1 MADIIPEEALIIPL
15 LIILLALITPFVTV
29 PFVFGSLNR
38 LLKKNKTKSSMT
50 NVLGITALLIPLWFL
65 FMDKFQIS
73 IFGSILICIFS
84 SILVLV
90 FHYLA
95 SKEN

>member
-1 MADIIPEEALIIPL
+1 
-15 LIILLALITPFVTV
+15 
-29 PFVFGSLNR
+29 
-38 LLKKNKTKSSMT
+38 MT